1 VLILYP
7 TYVSR
12 ASGAFT
18 TPERAL
24 DELQQWRVEG
34 RTSASAWLRLRRA
47 VLRLLN
53 PMTRR

>member
-12 ASGAFT
+12 TSGAFT

-24 DELQQWRVEG
+24 DELLQWRTEG
-34 RTSASAWLRLRRA
+34 PAGAGVWLRLRRA
-47 VLRLLN
+47 ILRRLN
-53 PMTRR
+53 PMSRR